1 MEDYL
6 SINLHHHD
14 MEEATRIKSD
24 CQSGTCPRV
33 PDCAFTG
40 RLVAVQINDAPNLQ
54 VSGAYLT

>member
-1 MEDYL
+1 
-6 SINLHHHD
+6 

-40 RLVAVQINDAPNLQ
+40 RPVAVQINDAPNLQ